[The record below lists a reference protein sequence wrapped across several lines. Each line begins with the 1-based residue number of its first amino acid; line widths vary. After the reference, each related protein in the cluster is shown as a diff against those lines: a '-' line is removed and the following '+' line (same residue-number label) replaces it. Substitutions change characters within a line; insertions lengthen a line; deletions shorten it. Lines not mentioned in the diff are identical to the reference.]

1 MIEYQTYLLQDQKIR
16 RSNERR
22 EERKE
27 EKQQLN
33 VHIHGT
39 GYTSN
44 DRLDSTIAEQ
54 GSVELDFTMYGFS
67 CYEHTLRN
75 MQGDTRAASSHD
87 DG

>member
-1 MIEYQTYLLQDQKIR
+1 MSIRHILSKPR
-16 RSNERR
+16 RS
-22 EERKE
+22 EEPTKGEKKE
-27 EKQQLN
+27 KKKKQQLN

-39 GYTSN
+39 GYTGN
-44 DRLDSTIAEQ
+44 DRLDSTSAEQ

-87 DG
+87 DDG